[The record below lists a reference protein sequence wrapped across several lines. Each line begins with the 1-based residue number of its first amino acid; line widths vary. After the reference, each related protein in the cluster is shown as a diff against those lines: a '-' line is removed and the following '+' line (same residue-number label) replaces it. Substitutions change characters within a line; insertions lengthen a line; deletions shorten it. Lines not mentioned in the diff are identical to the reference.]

1 MYTHIHTTE
10 WILNKEHSTDKIN
23 YFINRV
29 DDRILAEYKV
39 SKGYEYY
46 ICSDFQMKSGC
57 LGMYIGCVTKNGETY
72 PDVMVYDHDKQT
84 EKTVSL
90 NDEEY
95 F

>member
-10 WILNKEHSTDKIN
+10 WILNEEYSTDNIN
-23 YFINRV
+23 YFDNRV
-29 DDRILAEYKV
+29 DGRILAESKV
-39 SKGYEYY
+39 NNGYEYY
-46 ICSDFQMKSGC
+46 ICSDFQMKNRC
-57 LGMYIGCVTKNGETY
+57 LGMYIGCVSKDDDAY
-72 PDVMVYDHDKQT
+72 PYVMVIDHDKQT